1 MKPAHA
7 AASWRNPLRDKRD
20 KRLPRIAGPCG
31 MVIFGVTGDLARK
44 KVMPAVYDLANRGLL
59 PPTFSLVGF
68 ARRDWSTQ
76 DFGQVVYNA
85 VQEHCRTPFRQQNW
99 DRLAEG
105 FRFVPGTFD
114 DDDAFAQL
122 AETLE
127 KLDAERGTGGN
138 HAFYLAIP
146 PKSFPVVCEQLHK
159 SGLARP
165 QGDRWSRVVI
175 EKPFGHDLASA
186 RELNKA
192 VNAVFPEEAVF
203 RIDHYLGKE
212 TVQNILALRFANQLF
227 DPIWNAHYVDHVQIT
242 MAEDIGLGGRAGYY
256 DGIGA
261 ARDVIQNHLM
271 QLLALT
277 AMEEPVS
284 FHPAALQAEKI
295 KVLSATRLAEPLDQ
309 TTSRGQ
315 YAAGWQGGE
324 KVVGLLDEE
333 GFAEDSTTETFA
345 AITLE
350 VDTRRWAGV
359 PFYLR
364 TGKRLGR
371 RVTEIALVFRRA
383 PHLPFDATMT
393 DELGTNAMVIRV
405 QPDEGVTLRFGSKV
419 PGTAME
425 VRDVNMD
432 FSYGMYDKWS
442 AELDF
447 PVPSFAEFWRTGRL
461 ELPTRTGLTWLADF
475 RADPAAHPLGTPSGR
490 IEIFSDTVDAFAL
503 PDCAGHPTWYEPSEW
518 LGGPRAARYPLHL
531 IANQPRTRLHSQL
544 DHGGASMASK
554 IRGREPIR
562 IHPDDAAARELT
574 DGDIVRVFNDRG
586 ACLAGV
592 VIDDGLRPKVV
603 QLSTGAWFDPAD
615 PRDPDSMCVHGNPNA
630 LSNDSGTSSLA
641 HGSTGQ
647 HVLVQIERF
656 TGELPPV
663 RAHEPP
669 RLA

>member
-212 TVQNILALRFANQLF
+212 TVQNILALRFANQPF

-432 FSYGMYDKWS
+432 FSYGS
-442 AELDF
+442 AFAEDSPEAYERLILDVLLGEPSLF
-447 PVPSFAEFWRTGRL
+447 PVNAEVELAWEILDPALEHWAAHGTPDAYEAGTWGPESSLEMLRRTGR
-461 ELPTRTGLTWLADF
+461 
-475 RADPAAHPLGTPSGR
+475 
-490 IEIFSDTVDAFAL
+490 
-503 PDCAGHPTWYEPSEW
+503 EW
-518 LGGPRAARYPLHL
+518 R
-531 IANQPRTRLHSQL
+531 
-544 DHGGASMASK
+544 
-554 IRGREPIR
+554 
-562 IHPDDAAARELT
+562 
-574 DGDIVRVFNDRG
+574 
-586 ACLAGV
+586 
-592 VIDDGLRPKVV
+592 RP
-603 QLSTGAWFDPAD
+603 
-615 PRDPDSMCVHGNPNA
+615 
-630 LSNDSGTSSLA
+630 
-641 HGSTGQ
+641 
-647 HVLVQIERF
+647 
-656 TGELPPV
+656 
-663 RAHEPP
+663 
-669 RLA
+669 